1 MQHRIRFAT
10 IYKTDL
16 HNNIILIIINKKKK
30 GFFMKK
36 ILSLLSFLMLA
47 VVAMAAD
54 LTTGVTFKGTW
65 GDKLGD
71 YPSVE
76 GEMKVTKVDEG
87 LKFEVK
93 SNGFNSYAFPDYTVV
108 YPCEVAADGS
118 FNVGNYAMG
127 DITGDA
133 TVEGTPVTSLYWQE
147 IKGSVTNES
156 IDLYIKYLGVNM
168 GEWYHITFQGTA
180 VATPDP
186 DPEPEVTVV
195 STKDFTDTFTSSY
208 VDEDGLNKET
218 AEGVAAKFVE
228 LSDGTFNIEFPTLDS
243 KFEGLLQK
251 RDPETDRVYYDGTC
265 DVRGMSFDVTAYL
278 YTKDDAERLYV
289 IAKNN
294 EEGQTTY
301 VYGTDPY
308 AEPVV
313 EDVVLKENYQADG
326 TGFKESTAI
335 DWETQKFQA
344 VIDASSCN
352 ATRATEELLG
362 FGPDATVW
370 NDNVHVY
377 CKSSGE
383 YTAFYDP
390 TENRDSDNPNN
401 NNTFTVED
409 KSNITIEISKAE
421 GLVIDGKTVIA
432 AERLNKGLFDL
443 TEVTYGSGEGTDQY
457 STALYK
463 SIKLINLNKKVE
475 PVFVTYTAPAMY
487 TYASEDEENPT
498 PKRFVEAQ
506 EIQLSDNGD
515 GTYTVIIKNLGDFGG
530 DPAGDIQFTA
540 TATEAEDGTISLTA
554 DTQAEIGGFYE
565 GCGEVA
571 VKFNGTL
578 NGEDLTATYDI
589 DIPSAAA
596 HGEFGQGVTNGINT
610 VNNTNNTITN
620 IYTVGGAKV
629 NSLQKGINIVRLA
642 NGKTVKVIK

>member
-1 MQHRIRFAT
+1 
-10 IYKTDL
+10 
-16 HNNIILIIINKKKK
+16 
-30 GFFMKK
+30 
-36 ILSLLSFLMLA
+36 MLA

-65 GDKLGD
+65 GDKMGD
-71 YPSVE
+71 YTPTE
-76 GEMKVTKVDEG
+76 GEMKVTKVDGG

-93 SNGFNSYAFPDYTVV
+93 SFSFNGSAFPDYTVV
-108 YPCEVAADGS
+108 YTCEVAADGS
-118 FNVGNYAMG
+118 FDAGGFAMG
-127 DITGDA
+127 ENLGEA
-133 TVEGTPVTSLYWQE
+133 TVDGTLVSSLYWQQ
-147 IKGSVTNES
+147 IKGSVTNDA
-156 IDLYIKYLGVNM
+156 IDLTIRYLGVNM
-168 GEWYHITFQGTA
+168 GEWPYITFKGTA

-186 DPEPEVTVV
+186 KPEVTVV
-195 STKDFTDTFTSSY
+195 STKDFTDTFTMSY
-208 VDEDGLNKET
+208 VDEDGLNKDT

-228 LSDGTFNIEFPTLDS
+228 MSDGTFNIEFPTLDS

-265 DVRGMSFDVTAYL
+265 DVKGMSFDVTAYL

-326 TGFKESTAI
+326 TGFSFTTPI

-344 VIDASSCN
+344 VLDVTGCSTSAVEDIFG
-352 ATRATEELLG
+352 L
-362 FGPDATVW
+362 GPDVSSFA
-370 NDNVHVY
+370 NNIHVY
-377 CKSSGE
+377 SEQNSTYKAYYQCSN
-383 YTAFYDP
+383 D
-390 TENRDSDNPNN
+390 N
-401 NNTFTVED
+401 NNTTVNIAD
-409 KSNITIEISKAE
+409 KQNVTIEVSKAE
-421 GLVIDGKTVIA
+421 GLTVDGNVIIP
-432 AERLNKGLFDL
+432 AEKLEGFFDL
-443 TEVTYGSGEGTDQY
+443 TEVMFGSLENSQFTN
-457 STALYK
+457 ALYK
-463 SIKLINLNKKVE
+463 SIKLINLNKKEE

-487 TYASEDEENPT
+487 TYASMDEET
-498 PKRFVEAQ
+498 PGAKRFVEAQ

-515 GTYTVIIKNLGDFGG
+515 GTYTVIIKNLGDCGG

-540 TATEAEDGTISLTA
+540 TATKAEDGTVTLAA

-578 NGEDLTATYDI
+578 NGEDLKATYDI
-589 DIPSAAA
+589 DIPSGAA
-596 HGEFGQGVTNGINT
+596 HAEFGNGVTNGINT
-610 VNNTNNTITN
+610 VNNTNNTITS

-629 NSLQKGINIVRLA
+629 NSLQKGVNIVRLA

>member
-1 MQHRIRFAT
+1 
-10 IYKTDL
+10 
-16 HNNIILIIINKKKK
+16 
-30 GFFMKK
+30 MKK
-36 ILSLLSFLMLA
+36 FLSLLSFLMLA

-65 GDKLGD
+65 GDKMGD
-71 YPSVE
+71 YTPTE
-76 GEMKVTKVDEG
+76 GEMKVTKVDG
-87 LKFEVK
+87 ALKFEVK
-93 SNGFNSYAFPDYTVV
+93 SFSFNGSAFPDYTVV
-108 YPCEVAADGS
+108 YTCEVAADGS
-118 FNVGNYAMG
+118 FDAGGFAMG
-127 DITGDA
+127 ENLGEA
-133 TVEGTPVTSLYWQE
+133 TVDGTLVSSLYWQQ

-156 IDLYIKYLGVNM
+156 IDLYIRYLGVNM
-168 GEWYHITFQGTA
+168 GEWPHITFKGTA

-186 DPEPEVTVV
+186 KPEVTVV
-195 STKDFTDTFTSSY
+195 STKDFTDTFTMSY
-208 VDEDGLNKET
+208 IDEDGLNKDT

-228 LSDGTFNIEFPTLDS
+228 MSDGTFNIEFPSLDS

-326 TGFKESTAI
+326 TGFSFTTPI

-344 VIDASSCN
+344 VLDVTGCSTSAVEDIFG
-352 ATRATEELLG
+352 L
-362 FGPDATVW
+362 GPDVSQFSR
-370 NDNVHVY
+370 NIHVY
-377 CKSSGE
+377 SDHSVYKA
-383 YTAFYDP
+383 YYDCS
-390 TENRDSDNPNN
+390 NGN
-401 NNTFTVED
+401 NNTTVNIAD
-409 KSNITIEISKAE
+409 KQNVTIEVSKAE
-421 GLVIDGKTVIA
+421 GLTVDGNVIIP
-432 AERLNKGLFDL
+432 AEKLEGFFDL
-443 TEVTYGSGEGTDQY
+443 TEVMFGSLENSQFTN
-457 STALYK
+457 ALYK
-463 SIKLINLNKKVE
+463 SIKLINLNKKEE

-487 TYASEDEENPT
+487 TYASMDEET
-498 PKRFVEAQ
+498 PGAKRFVEAQ

-515 GTYTVIIKNLGDFGG
+515 GTYTVIIKNLSDSEG

-589 DIPSAAA
+589 DIPSGAA
-596 HGEFGQGVTNGINT
+596 HAEFGNGVTNGINT
-610 VNNTNNTITN
+610 VNNTNNTITS

-629 NSLQKGINIVRLA
+629 NSLQKGVNIVRLA
-642 NGKTVKVIK
+642 NGKTVKVVK

>member
-1 MQHRIRFAT
+1 
-10 IYKTDL
+10 
-16 HNNIILIIINKKKK
+16 
-30 GFFMKK
+30 MKK
-36 ILSLLSFLMLA
+36 FLSLLSFLMLA

-65 GDKLGD
+65 GDKMGD
-71 YPSVE
+71 YTPTE
-76 GEMKVTKVDEG
+76 GEMKVTKVDGG

-93 SNGFNSYAFPDYTVV
+93 SFSFNGSAFPDYTVV
-108 YPCEVAADGS
+108 YTCEVAADGS
-118 FNVGNYAMG
+118 FDAGGFAMG
-127 DITGDA
+127 ENLGEA
-133 TVEGTPVTSLYWQE
+133 TVDGTLVSSLYWQQ
-147 IKGSVTNES
+147 IKGTVTNES
-156 IDLYIKYLGVNM
+156 IDLYIRYLGVNM
-168 GEWYHITFQGTA
+168 GEWPHITFKGTA

-186 DPEPEVTVV
+186 KPEVTVV
-195 STKDFTDTFTSSY
+195 STKDFTDTFTMSY
-208 VDEDGLNKET
+208 VDEDGLNKDT

-228 LSDGTFNIEFPTLDS
+228 MSDGTFNIEFPSLDS

-265 DVRGMSFDVTAYL
+265 DVKGMSFDVTAYL
-278 YTKDDAERLYV
+278 YTKDDVERLYV

-326 TGFKESTAI
+326 TGFSFSTPI

-344 VIDASSCN
+344 VLDITGCSTSAVEDIFG
-352 ATRATEELLG
+352 L
-362 FGPDATVW
+362 GPDVSSFA
-370 NDNVHVY
+370 NNIHVY
-377 CKSSGE
+377 SEQNSTFKAYYQCSNG
-383 YTAFYDP
+383 
-390 TENRDSDNPNN
+390 N
-401 NNTFTVED
+401 NNTTVSIAD
-409 KSNITIEISKAE
+409 KQNVTIEVSKAD
-421 GLVIDGKTVIA
+421 GLVIDGEKIIPA
-432 AERLNKGLFDL
+432 ANLEGLFDL
-443 TEVTYGSGEGTDQY
+443 TEVMFGSLENSQFTN
-457 STALYK
+457 ALYK
-463 SIKLINLNKKVE
+463 SIKLINLNKKEE

-487 TYASEDEENPT
+487 TYASMDEET
-498 PKRFVEAQ
+498 PDAKRFVEAQ

-515 GTYTVIIKNLGDFGG
+515 GTYTVIIKNLSDSEG

-565 GCGEVA
+565 GCGKVA

-589 DIPSAAA
+589 DIPSGAA
-596 HGEFGQGVTNGINT
+596 HAEFGNGVTNGINT
-610 VNNTNNTITN
+610 VNNTNNTITS

-629 NSLQKGINIVRLA
+629 NSLQKGVNIVRLA

>member
-1 MQHRIRFAT
+1 
-10 IYKTDL
+10 
-16 HNNIILIIINKKKK
+16 
-30 GFFMKK
+30 
-36 ILSLLSFLMLA
+36 MLA

-65 GDKLGD
+65 GDKVGD
-71 YPSVE
+71 YPSAE
-76 GEMKVTKVDEG
+76 GEMKVTKVDGG

-93 SNGFNSYAFPDYTVV
+93 SNGFNGYAFPDYTVV
-108 YPCEVAADGS
+108 YTCEVNADGS
-118 FNVGNYAMG
+118 FDAGGFAMG
-127 DITGDA
+127 ENFGEA
-133 TVEGTPVTSLYWQE
+133 TLDGTLVSNLYWQQ
-147 IKGSVTNES
+147 IKGTVTNES

-168 GEWYHITFQGTA
+168 GEWYHITFKGTA

-186 DPEPEVTVV
+186 KPEVTVV
-195 STKDFTDTFTSSY
+195 STKDFTDTFTMSY
-208 VDEDGLNKET
+208 VDEDGLNKDT

-228 LSDGTFNIEFPTLDS
+228 MSDGTFNIEFPTLDS

-326 TGFKESTAI
+326 TGFSFTTPI

-344 VIDASSCN
+344 VLDVTGCSTSAVEDIFG
-352 ATRATEELLG
+352 L
-362 FGPDATVW
+362 GPDVSSFA
-370 NDNVHVY
+370 NNIHVY
-377 CKSSGE
+377 SEQNSTYKAYYQCSN
-383 YTAFYDP
+383 D
-390 TENRDSDNPNN
+390 N
-401 NNTFTVED
+401 NNTTVNIAD
-409 KSNITIEISKAE
+409 KQNVTIEVSKADGLTVDGNVIIPAEKLE
-421 GLVIDGKTVIA
+421 GF
-432 AERLNKGLFDL
+432 FDL
-443 TEVTYGSGEGTDQY
+443 TEVMFGSLENSQFTN
-457 STALYK
+457 ALYK
-463 SIKLINLNKKVE
+463 SIKLINLNKKEE

-487 TYASEDEENPT
+487 TYASMDEET
-498 PKRFVEAQ
+498 PGAKRFVEAQ

-515 GTYTVIIKNLGDFGG
+515 GTYTVIIKNLGDCGG

-540 TATEAEDGTISLTA
+540 TATKAEDGTISLTA

-565 GCGEVA
+565 GCGKVA

-589 DIPSAAA
+589 DIPSGAA
-596 HGEFGQGVTNGINT
+596 HAEFGNGVTNGINT
-610 VNNTNNTITN
+610 VNNTNNTITS

-629 NSLQKGINIVRLA
+629 NSLQKGVNIVRLA

>member
-1 MQHRIRFAT
+1 
-10 IYKTDL
+10 
-16 HNNIILIIINKKKK
+16 
-30 GFFMKK
+30 MKK
-36 ILSLLSFLMLA
+36 FLSLLSFLMLA

-65 GDKLGD
+65 GDKVGD
-71 YPSVE
+71 YPSAE
-76 GEMKVTKVDEG
+76 GEMKVTKVDGG

-93 SNGFNSYAFPDYTVV
+93 SNGFNGYAFPDYTVV
-108 YPCEVAADGS
+108 YTCEVNADGS
-118 FNVGNYAMG
+118 FDAGGFAMG
-127 DITGDA
+127 ENFGEA
-133 TVEGTPVTSLYWQE
+133 TLDGTLVSSLYWQQ

-168 GEWYHITFQGTA
+168 GEWYHITFKGTA

-186 DPEPEVTVV
+186 KPEVTVV
-195 STKDFTDTFTSSY
+195 STKDFTDTFTMSY
-208 VDEDGLNKET
+208 VDEDGLNKDT

-228 LSDGTFNIEFPTLDS
+228 MSDGTFNIEFPTLDS

-326 TGFKESTAI
+326 TGFSFTTPI

-344 VIDASSCN
+344 VLDVTGCSTSAVEDIFG
-352 ATRATEELLG
+352 L
-362 FGPDATVW
+362 GPDVSSFA
-370 NDNVHVY
+370 NNIHVY
-377 CKSSGE
+377 SEQNSTYKAYYQCSN
-383 YTAFYDP
+383 D
-390 TENRDSDNPNN
+390 N
-401 NNTFTVED
+401 NNTTVNIAD
-409 KSNITIEISKAE
+409 KQNVTIEVSKADGLTVDGNVIIPAEKLE
-421 GLVIDGKTVIA
+421 GF
-432 AERLNKGLFDL
+432 FDL
-443 TEVTYGSGEGTDQY
+443 TEVMFGSLENSQFTN
-457 STALYK
+457 ALYK
-463 SIKLINLNKKVE
+463 SIKLINLNKKEE

-487 TYASEDEENPT
+487 TYASMDEET
-498 PKRFVEAQ
+498 PGAKRFVEAQ

-515 GTYTVIIKNLGDFGG
+515 GTYTVIIKNLGDCGG

-540 TATEAEDGTISLTA
+540 TATKAEDGTISLTA

-565 GCGEVA
+565 GCGKVA

-589 DIPSAAA
+589 NIPSGAA
-596 HGEFGQGVTNGINT
+596 HAEFGNGVTNGINT
-610 VNNTNNTITN
+610 VNNTNNTITS

-629 NSLQKGINIVRLA
+629 NSLQKGVNIVRLA

>member
-1 MQHRIRFAT
+1 
-10 IYKTDL
+10 
-16 HNNIILIIINKKKK
+16 
-30 GFFMKK
+30 MKK
-36 ILSLLSFLMLA
+36 FLSLLSFLMLA

-65 GDKLGD
+65 GDKVGD
-71 YPSVE
+71 YPSAE
-76 GEMKVTKVDEG
+76 GEMKVTKVDGG

-93 SNGFNSYAFPDYTVV
+93 SNGFNGYAFPDYTVV
-108 YPCEVAADGS
+108 YTCEVNADGS
-118 FNVGNYAMG
+118 FDAGGFAMG
-127 DITGDA
+127 ENFGEA
-133 TVEGTPVTSLYWQE
+133 TLDGTLVSNLYWQQ
-147 IKGSVTNES
+147 IKGTVTNES

-168 GEWYHITFQGTA
+168 GEWYHITFKGTA

-186 DPEPEVTVV
+186 KPEVTVV
-195 STKDFTDTFTSSY
+195 STKDFTDTFTMSY
-208 VDEDGLNKET
+208 VDEDGLNKDT

-228 LSDGTFNIEFPTLDS
+228 MSDGTFNIEFPSLDS

-326 TGFKESTAI
+326 TGFSFTTPI

-344 VIDASSCN
+344 VLDITGCSTSAVEDIFG
-352 ATRATEELLG
+352 L
-362 FGPDATVW
+362 GPDVSSFA
-370 NDNVHVY
+370 NNIHVY
-377 CKSSGE
+377 SEQNSTYKAYYQCSN
-383 YTAFYDP
+383 D
-390 TENRDSDNPNN
+390 N
-401 NNTFTVED
+401 NNTTVNIAD
-409 KSNITIEISKAE
+409 KQNVTIEVSKADGLTVDGNVIIPAEKLE
-421 GLVIDGKTVIA
+421 GF
-432 AERLNKGLFDL
+432 FDL
-443 TEVTYGSGEGTDQY
+443 TEVMFGSLENSQFTN
-457 STALYK
+457 ALYK
-463 SIKLINLNKKVE
+463 SIKLINLNKKEE

-487 TYASEDEENPT
+487 TYASMDEET
-498 PKRFVEAQ
+498 PGAKRFVEAQ

-515 GTYTVIIKNLGDFGG
+515 GTYTVIIKNLGDCGG

-565 GCGEVA
+565 GCGKVA

-589 DIPSAAA
+589 NIPSGAA
-596 HGEFGQGVTNGINT
+596 HAEFGNGVTNGINT
-610 VNNTNNTITN
+610 VNNTNNTITS

-629 NSLQKGINIVRLA
+629 NSLQKGVNIVRLA

>member
-1 MQHRIRFAT
+1 
-10 IYKTDL
+10 
-16 HNNIILIIINKKKK
+16 
-30 GFFMKK
+30 MKK
-36 ILSLLSFLMLA
+36 FLSLLSFLMLA

-71 YPSVE
+71 YPTAE
-76 GEMKVTKVDEG
+76 GEMTVTKVDEG

-93 SNGFNSYAFPDYTVV
+93 SNGFNGYAFPAYTLV
-108 YPCEVAADGS
+108 YKSEVAADGS
-118 FNVGNYAMG
+118 FNTG
-127 DITGDA
+127 DYFIGEITGDP
-133 TVEGTPVTSLYWQE
+133 TMDGLPVANLYWQQ
-147 IKGSVTNES
+147 IKGTVTNES
-156 IDLYIKYLGVNM
+156 IDLYIRYMGVNM
-168 GEWYHITFQGTA
+168 TELEHITFKGEA
-180 VATPDP
+180 VASPDP

-195 STKDFTDTFTSSY
+195 STKDFTDTFTMSY
-208 VDEDGLNKET
+208 VDEDGLNKDT
-218 AEGVAAKFVE
+218 TEGVAAKFVE
-228 LSDGTFNIEFPTLDS
+228 MSDGTFNIEFPTLDS

-326 TGFKESTAI
+326 TGFSFTTPI

-344 VIDASSCN
+344 VLDITGCSTSAVEDIFG
-352 ATRATEELLG
+352 L
-362 FGPDATVW
+362 GPDVSSFA
-370 NDNVHVY
+370 NNIHVY
-377 CKSSGE
+377 SEQNSTYKAYYQCSN
-383 YTAFYDP
+383 D
-390 TENRDSDNPNN
+390 N
-401 NNTFTVED
+401 NNTTVNIAD
-409 KSNITIEISKAE
+409 KQNVTIEVSKADGLTVDGNVIIPAEKLE
-421 GLVIDGKTVIA
+421 GF
-432 AERLNKGLFDL
+432 FDL
-443 TEVTYGSGEGTDQY
+443 TEVMFGSLENRQFTN
-457 STALYK
+457 ALYK
-463 SIKLINLNKKVE
+463 SIKLINLNKKEE

-487 TYASEDEENPT
+487 TYASMDEET
-498 PKRFVEAQ
+498 PGAKRFVEAQ

-515 GTYTVIIKNLGDFGG
+515 GTYTVIIKNLGDCGG

-540 TATEAEDGTISLTA
+540 TATKAEDGTISLTA

-565 GCGEVA
+565 GCGKVA

-589 DIPSAAA
+589 DIPSGAA
-596 HGEFGQGVTNGINT
+596 HAEFGNGVTNGINT
-610 VNNTNNTITN
+610 VNNTTNNITS

-629 NSLQKGINIVRLA
+629 NSLQKGVNIVRLA

>member
-1 MQHRIRFAT
+1 
-10 IYKTDL
+10 
-16 HNNIILIIINKKKK
+16 
-30 GFFMKK
+30 MKK
-36 ILSLLSFLMLA
+36 FLSLLSFLMLA

-65 GDKLGD
+65 GDKMGD
-71 YPSVE
+71 YTPTE
-76 GEMKVTKVDEG
+76 GEMKVTKVDGG

-93 SNGFNSYAFPDYTVV
+93 SFSFNGSAFPDYTVV
-108 YPCEVAADGS
+108 YTCEVAADGS
-118 FNVGNYAMG
+118 FDAGGFAMG
-127 DITGDA
+127 ENLGEA
-133 TVEGTPVTSLYWQE
+133 TVDGTLVSSLYWQQ

-156 IDLYIKYLGVNM
+156 IDLYIRYLGVNM
-168 GEWYHITFQGTA
+168 GEWPHITFKGTA

-186 DPEPEVTVV
+186 KPEVTVV
-195 STKDFTDTFTSSY
+195 STKDFTDTFTMSY
-208 VDEDGLNKET
+208 VDEDGLNKDT

-228 LSDGTFNIEFPTLDS
+228 MSDGTFNIEFPTLDS

-265 DVRGMSFDVTAYL
+265 DVKGMSFDVTAYL

-326 TGFKESTAI
+326 TGFSFTTPI

-344 VIDASSCN
+344 VLDVTGCSTSAVEDIFG
-352 ATRATEELLG
+352 L
-362 FGPDATVW
+362 GPDVSQFSR
-370 NDNVHVY
+370 NIHVY
-377 CKSSGE
+377 SDHSLYKA
-383 YTAFYDP
+383 YYDCS
-390 TENRDSDNPNN
+390 NGN
-401 NNTFTVED
+401 NNTTVNIAD
-409 KSNITIEISKAE
+409 KQNVTIEVSKAE
-421 GLVIDGKTVIA
+421 GLTVDGNVIIP
-432 AERLNKGLFDL
+432 AEKLEGFFDL
-443 TEVTYGSGEGTDQY
+443 TEVMFGSLENSQFTN
-457 STALYK
+457 ALYK
-463 SIKLINLNKKVE
+463 SIKLINLNKKEE

-487 TYASEDEENPT
+487 TYASMDEET
-498 PKRFVEAQ
+498 PDAKRFVEAQ

-515 GTYTVIIKNLGDFGG
+515 GTYTVIIKNLGDNAG

-589 DIPSAAA
+589 DIPSGAA
-596 HGEFGQGVTNGINT
+596 HAEFGNGVTNGINT
-610 VNNTNNTITN
+610 VNNTNNTITS

-629 NSLQKGINIVRLA
+629 NSLQKGVNIVRLA

>member
-1 MQHRIRFAT
+1 MILFYTFAASYK
-10 IYKTDL
+10 IYHNIKIDL
-16 HNNIILIIINKKKK
+16 HNNITLIIINQKKK
-30 GFFMKK
+30 GFIMKK
-36 ILSLLSFLMLA
+36 FLSLLSFLMLA

-65 GDKLGD
+65 GDKVGD
-71 YPSVE
+71 YPSAE
-76 GEMKVTKVDEG
+76 GEMKVTKVDGG

-93 SNGFNSYAFPDYTVV
+93 SNGFNGYAFPDYTVV
-108 YPCEVAADGS
+108 YTCEVNADGS
-118 FNVGNYAMG
+118 FDAGGFAMG
-127 DITGDA
+127 ENFGEA
-133 TVEGTPVTSLYWQE
+133 TLDGTLVSNLYWQQ
-147 IKGSVTNES
+147 IKGTVTNES

-168 GEWYHITFQGTA
+168 GEWYHITFKGTA

-186 DPEPEVTVV
+186 KPEVTVV
-195 STKDFTDTFTSSY
+195 STKDFTDTFTMSY
-208 VDEDGLNKET
+208 VDEDGLNKDT

-228 LSDGTFNIEFPTLDS
+228 MSDGTFNIEFPTLDS

-326 TGFKESTAI
+326 TGFSFTTPI

-344 VIDASSCN
+344 VLDVTGCSTSAVEDIFG
-352 ATRATEELLG
+352 L
-362 FGPDATVW
+362 GPDVSSFA
-370 NDNVHVY
+370 NNIHVY
-377 CKSSGE
+377 SEQNSTYKAYYQCSN
-383 YTAFYDP
+383 D
-390 TENRDSDNPNN
+390 N
-401 NNTFTVED
+401 NNTTVNIAD
-409 KSNITIEISKAE
+409 KQNVTIEVSKADGLTVDGNVIIPAEKLE
-421 GLVIDGKTVIA
+421 GF
-432 AERLNKGLFDL
+432 FDL
-443 TEVTYGSGEGTDQY
+443 TEVMFGSLENSQFTN
-457 STALYK
+457 ALYK
-463 SIKLINLNKKVE
+463 SIKLINLNKKEE

-487 TYASEDEENPT
+487 TYASMDEET
-498 PKRFVEAQ
+498 PGAKRFVEAQ

-515 GTYTVIIKNLGDFGG
+515 GTYTVIIKNLGDCGD

-540 TATEAEDGTISLTA
+540 TATKAEDGTISLTA

-565 GCGEVA
+565 GCGKVA

-589 DIPSAAA
+589 DIPSGAA
-596 HGEFGQGVTNGINT
+596 HAEFGNGVTNGINT
-610 VNNTNNTITN
+610 VNNTNNTITS

-629 NSLQKGINIVRLA
+629 NSLQKGVNIVRLA